1 MDEES
6 KPGGKEYSEKLRWY
20 KGCSERFFFKSFVI
34 LKTKILQ

>member
-20 KGCSERFFFKSFVI
+20 KGCSERFSFFNP
-34 LKTKILQ
+34 LLY